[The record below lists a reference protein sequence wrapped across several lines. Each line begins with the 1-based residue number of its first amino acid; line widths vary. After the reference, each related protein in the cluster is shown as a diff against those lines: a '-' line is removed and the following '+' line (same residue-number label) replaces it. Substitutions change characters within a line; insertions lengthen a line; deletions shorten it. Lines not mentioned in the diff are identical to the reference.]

1 MSEENI
7 SMESTSVESQTP
19 DNVET
24 QEPQLT
30 AAQQEQ
36 IRKYKVKIN
45 NEELE
50 VDEDELLRGYQ
61 TRKAA
66 DEKFR
71 EAAMARKQV
80 EEVISMLKD
89 EDSVFEVLSKL
100 GYDPRELSEKYLV
113 KRLEEETLSPQEK
126 ELREY
131 KRKLAEFENA
141 KKAEEE
147 RIQEE
152 QRITLINKY
161 TNDYSTQV
169 VDALETSGLP
179 KTPHTVKRMAY
190 YLHQSLQRG
199 YDLTAK
205 DVVHLVK
212 EDYMEEQK
220 ALFGSLDTDSITSLL
235 GKETVEKL
243 RKQELSKLKKPSN
256 SKPVVGKSK
265 KPIKG
270 TKTLTKEEFYRN
282 LSKR

>member
-1 MSEENI
+1 MSEEN
-7 SMESTSVESQTP
+7 MSTESVEPQVT
-19 DNVET
+19 DNVEPT
-24 QEPQLT
+24 QLT
-30 AAQQEQ
+30 AAQEEQ

-50 VDEDELLRGYQ
+50 VDENELLRGYQ

-66 DEKFR
+66 DERFR

-131 KRKLAEFENA
+131 KRKLAQFENA
-141 KKAEEE
+141 KKQEEA

-220 ALFGSLDTDSITSLL
+220 ALFGGLDTDSLSNLL
-235 GKETVEKL
+235 GKDTIAKI